1 MLADILDNR
10 LVLGLIVIIGVPL
23 IICGYVLLVE
33 KIVGRLRPSVGVR
46 LRPWLWILPAVAFVA
61 TFLVYP
67 AIATVIRS
75 MFDRSG
81 RNFIGIQNFAW
92 YFGTPENIVAVRNN
106 VLWAVLLPLLVVGVG
121 LLVAVFADRVRYEV
135 VVRSVIFL
143 PMAISAVAAG
153 VIWRLMYDID
163 PDVGTLNAVVTA
175 TGADPYAFLSTEPW
189 NNLYLIIVG
198 MWMMTGLAVVV
209 IASGLKGIPVEL
221 MEAGRLDGA
230 NEFRVF
236 RHVVYPLLRPTV
248 AVVATTV
255 LIFAL
260 KTFDVVYVMT
270 NGNFGTEVMANQMY
284 KELFSYAQQGRAA
297 TVATILFIVTIPIM
311 ILNVRRFRQQEEQ
324 R

>member
-1 MLADILDNR
+1 MEAVFENKI
-10 LVLGLIVIIGVPL
+10 VLGLIVVLGVPL

-33 KIVGRLRPSVGVR
+33 KILSRLRPKTAIR
-46 LRPWLWILPAVAFVA
+46 LRPWLWVLPAIAFVA

-75 MFDRSG
+75 FFNRRGDD
-81 RNFIGIQNFAW
+81 FIGFENYLWF
-92 YFGTPENIVAVRNN
+92 FGTPENLIAVRNN
-106 VLWAVLLPLLVVGVG
+106 ILWAVLLPILVVGIG
-121 LLVAVFADRVRYEV
+121 LLVAVFADKVRYEV
-135 VVRSVIFL
+135 VVRSMIFL

-163 PDVGTLNAVVTA
+163 PNVGTLNAIVTA
-175 TGADPYAFLSTEPW
+175 TGNDPYAFLSTQPW
-189 NNLYLIIVG
+189 NNVYLIIVG
-198 MWMMTGLAVVV
+198 MWMMTGLAVVI

-221 MEAGRLDGA
+221 MEAARLDGA
-230 NEFRVF
+230 NEFKVF
-236 RHVVYPLLRPTV
+236 RHVVYPMLKPTV

-270 NGNFGTEVMANQMY
+270 NGNFGTEVIANQMY
-284 KELFSYAQQGRAA
+284 KELYAFAQQGRAA
-297 TVATILFIVTIPIM
+297 TVATILFVVTIPIM
-311 ILNVRRFRQQEEQ
+311 FINIRRFRQQEEL

>member
-1 MLADILDNR
+1 MDALFENR
-10 LVLGLIVIIGVPL
+10 IALGLIAVIGVPL
-23 IICGYVLLVE
+23 IVCGYVLLVE
-33 KIVGRLRPSVGVR
+33 KILGRLRPTTGAR
-46 LRPWLWILPAVAFVA
+46 LRPWLWILPAIAFVV

-75 MFDRSG
+75 MFNRRGDEFVG
-81 RNFIGIQNFAW
+81 FENYLWFL
-92 YFGTPENIVAVRNN
+92 GTPENLVAIRNN
-106 VLWAVLLPLLVVGVG
+106 IIWAVLLPLLVVGIG
-121 LLVAVFADRVRYEV
+121 LLVAVFADKVRYEV
-135 VVRSVIFL
+135 VVRSMIFL

-175 TGADPYAFLSTEPW
+175 TGAEPYAFLSTQPL
-189 NNLYLIIVG
+189 NNVYLIIVG
-198 MWMMTGLAVVV
+198 MWMMTGLAVV
-209 IASGLKGIPVEL
+209 IISSGLKGIPVEL
-221 MEAGRLDGA
+221 MEAARLDGA
-230 NEFRVF
+230 NELKVF

-270 NGNFGTEVMANQMY
+270 NGNFGTEVIANQMY
-284 KELFSYAQQGRAA
+284 KELYAYGQQGRAA
-297 TVATILFIVTIPIM
+297 TVATILFLVTIPIM
-311 ILNVRRFRQQEEQ
+311 FLNVRRFRQQEEE

>member
-1 MLADILDNR
+1 MEALFENR
-10 LVLGLIVIIGVPL
+10 IALGLIAIIGVPL
-23 IICGYVLLVE
+23 IICGYILLVE
-33 KIVGRLRPSVGVR
+33 KIIGRLRPLTGSR
-46 LRPWLWILPAVAFVA
+46 LRPWLWILPALAFVA

-75 MFDRSG
+75 LFNRSG
-81 RNFIGIQNFAW
+81 REFIGFENYLWFL
-92 YFGTPENIVAVRNN
+92 GTPDNLIAVRNN
-106 VLWAVLLPLLVVGVG
+106 IIWAVLLPLLVVGIG
-121 LLVAVFADRVRYEV
+121 LLVAVFADKVRYEV

-175 TGADPYAFLSTEPW
+175 TGADPYAFLSTQPW
-189 NNLYLIIVG
+189 NNVFLIIVG
-198 MWMMTGLAVVV
+198 MWMMTGLAVVI

-221 MEAGRLDGA
+221 MEAARLDGA
-230 NEFRVF
+230 NELKVF
-236 RHVVYPLLRPTV
+236 RHVVYPLLRPTI

-270 NGNFGTEVMANQMY
+270 NGNFGTDVIANQMY
-284 KELFSYAQQGRAA
+284 KELYAFGQQGRAA
-297 TVATILFIVTIPIM
+297 TVATILFLVTIPIM
-311 ILNVRRFRQQEEQ
+311 FLNVRRFRQQEEE

>member
-1 MLADILDNR
+1 MEALFENR
-10 LVLGLIVIIGVPL
+10 IALGLIAIIGVPL
-23 IICGYVLLVE
+23 IICGYILLVE
-33 KIVGRLRPSVGVR
+33 KIIGRLRPLTGSR
-46 LRPWLWILPAVAFVA
+46 LRPWLWILPALAFVA

-75 MFDRSG
+75 LFNRSG
-81 RNFIGIQNFAW
+81 REFIGFENYLWFL
-92 YFGTPENIVAVRNN
+92 GTPDNLIAVRNN
-106 VLWAVLLPLLVVGVG
+106 IIWAVLLPLLVVGIG
-121 LLVAVFADRVRYEV
+121 LLVAVFADKVRYEV

-175 TGADPYAFLSTEPW
+175 TGADPYAFLSTQPW
-189 NNLYLIIVG
+189 NNVFLIIVG
-198 MWMMTGLAVVV
+198 MWMMTGLAVVI

-221 MEAGRLDGA
+221 MEAARLDGA
-230 NEFRVF
+230 NELKVF

-270 NGNFGTEVMANQMY
+270 NGNFGTEVIANQMY
-284 KELFSYAQQGRAA
+284 KELYAYGQQGRAA
-297 TVATILFIVTIPIM
+297 TVATILFLVTIPIM
-311 ILNVRRFRQQEEQ
+311 FLNVRRFRQQEEE